1 MAKISNAA
9 TAKLSPFK
17 HLTPTQAHLVDD
29 IIHFTCDHL
38 KGENPAIYTIYGDA
52 GTGKSVVLSQ
62 LFDRLQRAARQDPS
76 SPLFHTHNYFLVNHP
91 EILKVY
97 REIAG
102 NLKELYKKDFA
113 RPTSLINQ
121 LDKKNAQIDVAVI
134 DEAHLLLSKADH
146 YNNFYHDNQ
155 LVEIIKRSRVVIL
168 VFDQYQVLRM
178 KSLWTPARLQA
189 ITHQYPHKDYHLTKM
204 FRMNASQDLIDWFN
218 YFTSKQEVTP
228 LPATARDHYDFR
240 IYADAEQM
248 RQAIVRRNQEVGL
261 SRILSTSGYPS
272 TLDGGKHY
280 IQEGNFKMPWDQ
292 YNYTST
298 PWAELPQ
305 TIDEVGSIY
314 TCQGFDLNYTGII
327 IGPPISQVAG
337 SNRLQVNLDKYTDT
351 EAFKHRADLTD
362 PAEITRLEK
371 RMIMNSLN
379 VLFKRGVY
387 GTYLYAHDPLL
398 RHTLV
403 HLFTRAGLII
413 PSGSDR

>member
-1 MAKISNAA
+1 MGDIENAA
-9 TAKLSPFK
+9 VEKLSPLK
-17 HLTPTQAHLVDD
+17 NLTTEQAALVNDILDFTRAHLNADY
-29 IIHFTCDHL
+29 
-38 KGENPAIYTIYGDA
+38 PAIYTIFGDA

-62 LFDRLQRAARQDPS
+62 LFDRIQTAARRDQQS
-76 SPLFHTHNYFLVNHP
+76 AFYGTTNYFVVNHP

-102 NLKELYKKDFA
+102 ARPELYKKDFA

-121 LDKKNAQIDVAVI
+121 LDKRHQHFDVAVI
-134 DEAHLLLSKADH
+134 DEAHLLLSKPDH

-155 LVEIIKRSRVVIL
+155 LVELIKRAKVIII

-178 KSLWTPARLQA
+178 KSLWTPERLRK
-189 ITHQYPHKDYHLTKM
+189 ITDQYPHREYHLHHM
-204 FRMNASQDLIDWFN
+204 FRMTASDELVDWFN
-218 YFTSKQEVTP
+218 HFMNDYELTP
-228 LPATARDHYDFR
+228 LPSNARDHYDFR
-240 IYADAEQM
+240 IYADAEAM

-280 IQEGNFKMPWDQ
+280 IKEGQFKMPWDQ
-292 YNYTST
+292 YNYTVT

-327 IGPPISQVAG
+327 IGPPISQIPG
-337 SNRLQVNLDKYTDT
+337 TNQLQINLDKYTDS
-351 EAFKHRADLTD
+351 EAFKKRADLTD
-362 PAEITRLEK
+362 PQTIRALEE

-398 RHTLV
+398 RRTLCQ
-403 HLFTRAGLII
+403 LFTQAGFRT
-413 PSGSDR
+413 PTEE